1 MDTATPERKANSIT
15 RATPPKIA
23 LTGGIATG
31 KSTVSKML
39 QAKGAYIID
48 ADKIAREIVRPGT
61 QCWKKLKEVLPQDYF
76 DTAGNIKRAELRKA
90 IVQNPELRSI
100 INTITHPEIIRKME
114 SQWTEQITK
123 NPWQITIFD
132 IPLLFESRLHDRF
145 DLVIL
150 VYAPPEIQVQRLIHR
165 DGLNHEEAKKTLT
178 MQMPIEK
185 KKQLASLIIDNSS
198 SIENLNQHVEKLW
211 TQLKKLWYSNY

>member
-1 MDTATPERKANSIT
+1 
-15 RATPPKIA
+15 
-23 LTGGIATG
+23 
-31 KSTVSKML
+31 ML

-165 DGLNHEEAKKTLT
+165 DGLNHEEAEKTLT

-211 TQLKKLWYSNY
+211 TQLKKLWYSNC